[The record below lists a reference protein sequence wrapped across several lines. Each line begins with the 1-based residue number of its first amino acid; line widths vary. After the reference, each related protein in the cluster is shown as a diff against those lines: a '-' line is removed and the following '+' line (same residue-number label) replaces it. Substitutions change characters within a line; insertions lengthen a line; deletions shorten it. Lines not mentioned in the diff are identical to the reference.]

1 MTSSTEL
8 KYKKYVKGYGFLS
21 FVRKFGDKYGKN
33 LMVTATKTEIDAV
46 RTASKRVIQKPAK
59 ATVDLIGNKVAY
71 KITSVGKPKEDDQK
85 KKVEK
90 TYIPPGI
97 KTTHNWL
104 PEIFLDIKRNFHSIK
119 LEFQQNLYFVYY

>member
-1 MTSSTEL
+1 
-8 KYKKYVKGYGFLS
+8 
-21 FVRKFGDKYGKN
+21 
-33 LMVTATKTEIDAV
+33 MVTATKTEIDAV

-59 ATVDLIGNKVAY
+59 ATVDLIGNKVAH

-97 KTTHNWL
+97 KTTHN
-104 PEIFLDIKRNFHSIK
+104 
-119 LEFQQNLYFVYY
+119 